1 MKNYDVIIV
10 GAGPAGIFAA
20 LELASAKKGIRILL
34 LEKGRDLEERVCPS
48 AFQKISCTACPD
60 CGLLCG
66 WGGAGAYSDGK
77 LTLSKEVGGN
87 LLRYVDDKALQELI
101 NYTDGIYV
109 RDGAPSEFFGGDT
122 EKVDALKANAEK
134 NGLTLIPSL
143 IRHIGT
149 DRCPELL
156 KRIKADLNSEIDI
169 VFSKDVKQIM
179 KENGTVTSVE
189 TTDGETFNCNF

>member
-1 MKNYDVIIV
+1 MKNYDVIII

-20 LELASAKKGIRILL
+20 LELVSAGKGIKILL
-34 LEKGRDLEERVCPS
+34 LEKGRDIEERICPS
-48 AFQKISCTACPD
+48 AVQKISCTACPD

-87 LLRYVDDKALQELI
+87 LLRYVDDTALQELI

-109 RDGAPSEFFGGDT
+109 KYGAPSEFFGGDT
-122 EKVDALKANAEK
+122 EKVDALKTNAEK
-134 NGLTLIPSL
+134 NGLALIPSL

-156 KRIKADLNSEIDI
+156 KKIKADLNSKIDI
-169 VFSKDVKQIM
+169 EFSREVKKILYKDGEVS
-179 KENGTVTSVE
+179 GVE
-189 TTDGETFNCNF
+189 TSD